1 MCKCLKISR
10 STYYFIRHSPASQTK
25 QKPKLEQAIL
35 SIFKQNRCT
44 YGTRRIKKEL
54 KKQAITASRRIISVI
69 MKKLGLVS
77 KYTKAHYRLH
87 KSSCN
92 EDLIANTL
100 NRNFDKNEPLNA
112 VVSDLTYVRVG
123 SKWNYICILLD
134 LYNRKIIGF
143 SVGERKDA
151 ALVYRAF
158 STVKGDL
165 SHIKLFHTDR
175 GSEFKNEKIE
185 ALLRTFG
192 IERSLSMKGCPYDN
206 AVAEA
211 TFKTIKTEF
220 VYGEVFDS
228 IHQLHAMF
236 ADYVHWYNNFR
247 LHSSLGYVPP
257 NSFLYC

>member
-10 STYYFIRHSPASQTK
+10 STYYFIRHSPASQV
-25 QKPKLEQAIL
+25 QKEFRLERTIL
-35 SIFKQNRCT
+35 NIFQQSRSS
-44 YGTRRIKKEL
+44 YGTRRIRQDM
-54 KKQAITASRRIISVI
+54 KKQEITVSRRKIAVI
-69 MKKLGLVS
+69 MNNLGLIS
-77 KYTKAHYRLH
+77 KYTKAHYRVH

-100 NRNFDKNEPLNA
+100 NRSFNKQEPLTA
-112 VVSDLTYVRVG
+112 VVSDLTYIRVG
-123 SKWNYICILLD
+123 AKWNYICILLD

-151 ALVYRAF
+151 ALVSRAF
-158 STVKGDL
+158 ASVPCDL
-165 SHIKLFHTDR
+165 SQIKLFHTDR
-175 GSEFKNEKIE
+175 GREFKNEQIE
-185 ALLRTFG
+185 ALLHTFG

-220 VYGEVFDS
+220 VYGETFRSLD
-228 IHQLHAMF
+228 QLRVLF

-247 LHSSLGYVPP
+247 LHSSLDYVSP
-257 NSFLYC
+257 NSFQLC